1 MNELNKIE
9 ETEGNTARAIHDA
22 LLKLGGKV
30 FLGIPSEAEMNE
42 LRMERDRVRQKASE
56 RRLMRENLEFEKLK
70 RDALR
75 CYGK

>member
-1 MNELNKIE
+1 MNELNEIQ
-9 ETEGNTARAIHDA
+9 ETEGNVLLAFHDE
-22 LLKLGGKV
+22 LVKSGVKV

-42 LRMERDRVRQKASE
+42 LRMERDRVRQAARE
-56 RRLMRENLEFEKLK
+56 RRAIRENLEFEKLK

>member
-1 MNELNKIE
+1 MNELNEIQ
-9 ETEGNTARAIHDA
+9 ETEGNVLLAFHDE
-22 LLKLGGKV
+22 LVKSGVKV